1 MIVGILPA
9 FAGIVQGVVVHMA
22 KYKFGKSSSN
32 KPLDSEGALTILKI
46 AYMLFD
52 VCPSGY
58 CKIIEIMTS
67 YFLTLYRRKMK

>member
-1 MIVGILPA
+1 MIVETLPA

-22 KYKFGKSSSN
+22 KYKFGKNSSN
-32 KPLDSEGALTILKI
+32 KPLDSEEALTILKI

-58 CKIIEIMTS
+58 CKIIKIRTL
-67 YFLTLYRRKMK
+67 YFLTLYCRKMK